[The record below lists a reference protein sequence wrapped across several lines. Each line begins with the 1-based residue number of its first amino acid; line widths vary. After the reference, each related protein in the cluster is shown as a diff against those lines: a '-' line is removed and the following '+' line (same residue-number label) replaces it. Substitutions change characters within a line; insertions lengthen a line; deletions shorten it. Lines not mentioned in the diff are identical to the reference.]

1 MISFTPLHIMLD
13 LETASLEPN
22 AAILQIGAVVF
33 SGPESSSEFNT
44 YVSLASCETEGMHLS
59 QATLDWWDR
68 QNPQL
73 RARVFGGTTPIYN
86 ALESFHEWVESLERK
101 YGTAAHLWSNGA
113 DFDLPILKSAYQ
125 LFGDYPFNFRNH
137 RCYRTISALDERMK
151 SMFTNNTAHD
161 ALEDAKY
168 QARVASAIM
177 RGFGN
182 YEFMV

>member
-33 SGPESSSEFNT
+33 SGPESSAEFNT
-44 YVSLASCETEGMHLS
+44 YVSLASCEAEGMHVS

-73 RARVFGGTTPIYN
+73 RARVFGGTTPIAD

-125 LFGDYPFNFRNH
+125 IFGEYPFNFRNH
-137 RCYRTISALDERMK
+137 RCYRTISALDESLK
-151 SMFTNNTAHD
+151 KKFVNPLAHD
-161 ALEDAKY
+161 ALDDALY
-168 QARVASAIM
+168 QAKVAADVM
-177 RGFGN
+177 RKLG
-182 YEFMV
+182 YEDFTL